1 MDIIVMGQA
10 CQKFK
15 PEEVILNLTFFVKER
30 TYNKALDEGTKSIEQ
45 FIENVLYKIDIEKE
59 ELKTNRFYISEVTNY
74 NSDTKKRE
82 FEGYSFNQYSQVKFD
97 YDVQKM
103 TKFMELVSK
112 INNPPSYTLNF
123 SVKDVEECKNK
134 VLDSAYKK
142 AKEKAQAIANAS
154 GKTLLDCLKVDFKPF
169 TEAVT
174 NRTSFNSRDMMIGSS
189 MEEEGFL
196 FKEKRSSVADT
207 IEKTFTPEDVEIQE
221 TLYCLWKA
229 E

>member
-1 MDIIVMGQA
+1 MDIIVMGKA
-10 CQKFK
+10 DQKFK
-15 PEEVILNLTFFVKER
+15 PEEVILNLNFFVKEK
-30 TYNKALDEGTKSIEQ
+30 TYNKALEEGTKSIEE

-74 NSDTKKRE
+74 DPIKKRRI

-97 YDVQKM
+97 YNVQKM
-103 TKFMELVSK
+103 TKFMELVSN

-123 SVKDVEECKNK
+123 NVKNVEECKNK
-134 VLDSAYKK
+134 VLEEAYKK

-169 TEAVT
+169 TESIT
-174 NRTSFNSRDMMIGSS
+174 NRTSFNSEEMMVGKSMKQFESEARIG
-189 MEEEGFL
+189 
-196 FKEKRSSVADT
+196 SVADT
-207 IEKTFTPEDVEIQE
+207 IEKTFTPEDVKIEE